1 MDTDGDGMLTAKEF
15 KTGLRRLQYKQL
27 KAWNLRMVRRLFD
40 ECDQNRDGLLSIR
53 EFSNYVLEIDSAERI
68 QLAEKSKQ
76 LKQSQQQ
83 QDSGNRF
90 FQSRTGLSGSTSEN
104 KLQLSDD
111 EDDEVFRKNKVLTDH
126 QLLKKVG
133 LTLGFY

>member
-1 MDTDGDGMLTAKEF
+1 MLTAKEF

-83 QDSGNRF
+83 QDSGNRI
-90 FQSRTGLSGSTSEN
+90 FQSRAGLSGSTREN